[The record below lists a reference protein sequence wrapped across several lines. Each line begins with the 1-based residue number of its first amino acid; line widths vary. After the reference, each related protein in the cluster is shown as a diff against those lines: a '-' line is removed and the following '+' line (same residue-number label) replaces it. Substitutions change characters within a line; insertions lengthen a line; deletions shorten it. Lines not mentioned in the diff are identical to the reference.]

1 MSLLSRTLRRQLTG
15 QFPQGNPLAII
26 GVSPQILELGLTDDE
41 LFDYIT
47 KDIARRLVMRFHPD
61 RIADNRPDIE
71 LLQRKYAEAYE
82 LLQDRETFDKALAEF
97 IQTRG
102 EQRSD
107 YELMRRTLREKD
119 QQLKLTLMQKDKAL
133 AEASPKNRKLEVV
146 TEAFYRRIQAATI
159 RFSQLLGSD
168 PRILPV
174 EQVSGVVV
182 LIFDYDSG
190 RRLPLVKTREE
201 LKDIYEALVTT
212 ADNLNIEPW
221 KQTLGTHSDLNEG
234 QKKLVQEWN
243 DLESQLRLSGMD
255 GVNSMSLINAA
266 LDDENILF
274 PQINWTDRNSFG
286 KYGFSLMG
294 GNIHSRT
301 SFWQDDLANM
311 PQEVKISILSQR
323 YWEAFEWLA
332 KNLFTSRISIIKSLR
347 IRVRYLPVKNG
358 YLKDNFGN
366 FERQTR
372 ITGSILTSDF
382 DPASYRDGN
391 LDSSIIPQVHPFIAE
406 GHLMVTQG
414 LETIRYPRVAMTHN
428 KINQL
433 YDYMRK
439 KSPLF
444 RSRHIVI
451 HAFQDNEKS

>member
-274 PQINWTDRNSFG
+274 PQINWTDRNSF
-286 KYGFSLMG
+286 
-294 GNIHSRT
+294 
-301 SFWQDDLANM
+301 
-311 PQEVKISILSQR
+311 
-323 YWEAFEWLA
+323 
-332 KNLFTSRISIIKSLR
+332 
-347 IRVRYLPVKNG
+347 
-358 YLKDNFGN
+358 
-366 FERQTR
+366 
-372 ITGSILTSDF
+372 
-382 DPASYRDGN
+382 
-391 LDSSIIPQVHPFIAE
+391 
-406 GHLMVTQG
+406 
-414 LETIRYPRVAMTHN
+414 
-428 KINQL
+428 
-433 YDYMRK
+433 
-439 KSPLF
+439 
-444 RSRHIVI
+444 
-451 HAFQDNEKS
+451 